1 MIAGKSVVINESL
14 RRLLMIRM
22 VTIMAKPFNLARIVF
37 LINLDKQVVCLKMLS
52 NEHTLAT
59 LQCKLCTA
67 KCDKQ

>member
-1 MIAGKSVVINESL
+1 
-14 RRLLMIRM
+14 MIRM